1 MHVADQPQEAPSSH
15 SGCRQSTDTVGG
27 GVLQS
32 TAGDPREAPGDSSI
46 AIHHEQQQEEEEM
59 EVSVEVV
66 EGVQSSQAHCSQ
78 DESAMIVTLSSQPSH
93 AHGTTTEAAET
104 MSSASG
110 TCRGGGGESGEGV
123 TSLPE
128 TPLSSPTCS
137 TQLPNDNSEAMPAKQ
152 TRVQIIENVVSESS
166 ESSEPVALDQATI
179 SASPEEASP
188 KDRSSEEAS
197 PKDSSS
203 EEASPKDSSSEEASP
218 KDSSSEEASPKD
230 SSSEEA
236 SPKDSSSEEAS
247 FKDGSLEQSSFKDGS
262 LEEAS
267 PKDGNSEEASMKDS
281 SSEEASFKG
290 GSSEEANPKDGSTDT
305 TEMDLAETRAEV
317 QQRQAVEEE
326 EEGIGEDGAEEVLG
340 VDAAC
345 SAAVEA
351 AESNKSGEGNKENG
365 KEAVTDGDLG
375 KDDPAVKLS
384 KETLQTAVEE
394 HAEATEP
401 ATSEDGMSE
410 AEPQSERGQCDS
422 SVKQDSTM
430 EKQQQVAEKE
440 SVSLQST
447 SEAAAVDVDTSP
459 VHTKREL
466 LALPRTPTNELQ
478 PNENLVSP
486 KTTPGG
492 ILKHTSQFDTP
503 TSSSGRG
510 RRVQFASSPVVF
522 QPTKGGVESFK
533 TPKHCTWS
541 GMNLSAHFVSH

>member
-15 SGCRQSTDTVGG
+15 SGSRQSTDTVGG

-110 TCRGGGGESGEGV
+110 TCSGGGGESGEGV

-166 ESSEPVALDQATI
+166 ESSEPGALDQATI
-179 SASPEEASP
+179 SASP
-188 KDRSSEEAS
+188 
-197 PKDSSS
+197 

-247 FKDGSLEQSSFKDGS
+247 FKDGSLEQSCFKDGS

-290 GSSEEANPKDGSTDT
+290 GSSEEASPKDGSTDT

-401 ATSEDGMSE
+401 ATSEDGRTE

-447 SEAAAVDVDTSP
+447 SEAAAAAAAAAADVDTSP

-541 GMNLSAHFVSH
+541 GMNLSAHFGSH